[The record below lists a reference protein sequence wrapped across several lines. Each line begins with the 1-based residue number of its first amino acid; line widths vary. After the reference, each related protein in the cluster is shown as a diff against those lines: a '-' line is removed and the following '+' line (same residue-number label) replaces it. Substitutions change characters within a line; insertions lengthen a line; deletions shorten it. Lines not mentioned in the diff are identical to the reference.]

1 MLLRKVCKLASDLMG
16 TTVQKIEN
24 DEFSDE
30 NFAAAL
36 VRFKEF
42 KIFTIQI

>member
-1 MLLRKVCKLASDLMG
+1 MG

-24 DEFSDE
+24 DEFSDD

-36 VRFKEF
+36 VRLTFLFSTCILELS
-42 KIFTIQI
+42 